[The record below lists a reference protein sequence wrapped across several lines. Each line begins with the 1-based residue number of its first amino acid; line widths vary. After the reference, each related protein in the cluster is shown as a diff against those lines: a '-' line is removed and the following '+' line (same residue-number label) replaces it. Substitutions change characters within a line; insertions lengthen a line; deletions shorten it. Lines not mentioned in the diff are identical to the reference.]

1 MATAAGLAA
10 LLIAPRAWAA
20 STSPPCDKGF
30 ETSEP
35 KSVHVDIDMH
45 RQSCDD
51 PPYRA
56 VVLEIDLTSKDI
68 DFIVTPYNQRR
79 LPTSEFAKRFD
90 AIAAT
95 NGGFWCK
102 NWGGFT
108 VSSGQLWPEHGDN
121 EKVAVIGFGGW
132 SSKDKRHRVEIRP
145 AEEVLEEV
153 PGWVQHAMSGVPVVL
168 QSGQVQ
174 KDDYKLFKTR
184 HPRTGLGITKDG
196 KTMFL
201 VAVDGRQPG
210 WSWGLRTWQLG
221 ELMKGLGAHTAIN
234 LDGGQSTTMVV
245 PSLGGV
251 VNKPCYKK
259 GPERRVPNHLG
270 IVERGKKGK
279 AAALIR
285 GLERLLAPVAWL
297 ASLTAGG
304 SVFSS

>member
-1 MATAAGLAA
+1 MATGSCLVVLLSTTPAGAG
-10 LLIAPRAWAA
+10 
-20 STSPPCDKGF
+20 STSPPCKKGF
-30 ETSEP
+30 EQGKGT
-35 KSVHVDIDMH
+35 SVHAAITMY
-45 RQSCDD
+45 RQSCED
-51 PPYRA
+51 PPYKS
-56 VVLEIDLTSKDI
+56 VVLEIDLSSKDI
-68 DFIVTPYNQRR
+68 DFVVTPYNQRR

-108 VSSGQLWPEHGDN
+108 LSSGDQWPTYGDN
-121 EKVAVIGFGGW
+121 EQVAVIGFGGW
-132 SSKDKRHRVEIRP
+132 DSQNGRNHVEIRP
-145 AEEVLEEV
+145 AEEVLEAAPAGMV
-153 PGWVQHAMSGVPVVL
+153 HALSGVPLVL
-168 QSGQVQ
+168 ESGQVQ
-174 KDDYKLFKTR
+174 KDDFKLFKTR
-184 HPRTGLGITKDG
+184 HPRTGVGLTKDG
-196 KTMFL
+196 DTMFL

-221 ELMKGLGAHTAIN
+221 ELMKSLGAHTALN

-270 IVERGKKGK
+270 IVERKKK
-279 AAALIR
+279 KSKTAMLLH

-297 ASLTAGG
+297 ASL
-304 SVFSS
+304 SSGASS